1 MFLDPVEFVYQKAI
15 EDIATQLVGM
25 AKFHRKSYEEIG
37 QDLNKAVAEI
47 LKREGSHDTDA

>member
-15 EDIATQLVGM
+15 EDIAKQLVGM
-25 AKFHRKSYEEIG
+25 AIFHHKSYEEIG

-47 LKREGSHDTDA
+47 LKREGSHDTDD

>member
-15 EDIATQLVGM
+15 EDIAKQLVGM
-25 AKFHRKSYEEIG
+25 AIFHHKSYEKIG

-47 LKREGSHDTDA
+47 LKREGSHDTDD